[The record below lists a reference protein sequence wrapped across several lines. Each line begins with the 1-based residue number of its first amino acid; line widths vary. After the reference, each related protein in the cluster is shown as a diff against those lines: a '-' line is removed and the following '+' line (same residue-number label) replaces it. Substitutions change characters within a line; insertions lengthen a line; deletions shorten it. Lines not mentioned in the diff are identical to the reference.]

1 MREMNRRR
9 LSVSCVSILFA
20 FVFATAAPAQPPL
33 KPEPGVAATLDQL
46 RQAARLIPGRKP
58 LRINV
63 VKFAESLRTK
73 NFSVQGAPAVP
84 SVQART
90 AFQVVYPDG
99 TVMIDSGMDQ
109 QVHKFFGRGVEE
121 PYDFEAAKQV
131 EKAVREAKLIVMTHE
146 HGDHIAGVIRGPNVD
161 QIATKTVLTKTQVET
176 LETHPQ
182 MPEIKMTPEMAK
194 RYIVMDYEKYYPFA
208 PGMAL
213 MKAAGHTPGSQMI
226 FVTLESGA
234 EYLFIGDSAWH
245 MDSVRL
251 IKGKAAPWIK
261 EDEEA
266 IMAQLT
272 WLNGLMK
279 SEKNLHIVASHD
291 DEQRKQY
298 IADGILGG
306 KFE

>member
-1 MREMNRRR
+1 MNHRQRSTFR
-9 LSVSCVSILFA
+9 
-20 FVFATAAPAQPPL
+20 ATAALFSILLGTSAHGQQKPAT
-33 KPEPGVAATLDQL
+33 VAATLDEL

-63 VKFAESLRTK
+63 VKFAESRRTK
-73 NFSVQGAPAVP
+73 NFSIKGAPSEP
-84 SVQART
+84 SIQART
-90 AFQVVYPDG
+90 AYQVVYTDG

-131 EKAVREAKLIVMTHE
+131 EKAVRAAKLIVMTHE
-146 HGDHIAGVIRGPNVD
+146 HGDHVAGVIRGAFVD
-161 QIATKTVLTKTQVET
+161 EIAPKTVLTKAQMET
-176 LETHPQ
+176 LLTNPQ
-182 MPEIKMTPEMAK
+182 MPEIKLTPEMAK
-194 RYIVMDYEKYYPFA
+194 RYIVMDYERTYPFA

-226 FVTLESGA
+226 FVTLESGV

-245 MDSVRL
+245 MDGVRL
-251 IKGKAAPWIK
+251 MKGKDASWVK
-261 EDEEA
+261 EDEDA
-266 IMAQLT
+266 LLAQLT

-279 SEKNLHIVASHD
+279 GEKNLHIVVSHD

-306 KFE
+306 SLQ

>member
-1 MREMNRRR
+1 MNRSQ
-9 LSVSCVSILFA
+9 LSIVCASVLLFCT
-20 FVFATAAPAQPPL
+20 V
-33 KPEPGVAATLDQL
+33 GVARGQTPQKTAATLDEL

-63 VKFAESLRTK
+63 VKFAESRRTK
-73 NFSVQGAPAVP
+73 NFSVKGAPAEP

-90 AFQVVYPDG
+90 AYQVVYADG

-131 EKAVREAKLIVMTHE
+131 ENAVRATKLIVMTHE
-146 HGDHIAGVIRGPNVD
+146 HGDHVAGVIRGPFAAE
-161 QIATKTVLTKTQVET
+161 IAPKTVLTKAQVET
-176 LETHPQ
+176 LLTNPQ
-182 MPEIKMTPEMAK
+182 MPEIKLTPEMAK
-194 RYIVMDYEKYYPFA
+194 RYIVMDYERYYPFA

-226 FVTLESGA
+226 YVALEAGG
-234 EYLFIGDSAWH
+234 EYLFVGDSAWH
-245 MDSVRL
+245 MDSIRL
-251 IKGKAAPWIK
+251 MKGKDAPWIK
-261 EDEEA
+261 EDEDA
-266 IMAQLT
+266 LMAQLT
-272 WLNGLMK
+272 WLNGLEK
-279 SEKNLHIVASHD
+279 SEKNLHIVVSHD

-298 IADGILGG
+298 VAAGILGG